1 MPADLSRKLE
11 YGEMLGHSPGMVHRD
26 GRFLGWAAMA
36 IALVGSTF
44 IAAHEWSRVKT
55 WRVNTIEVTGSAKRH
70 IVSDL
75 IVWEASISARG
86 ADRFNAYRDLK
97 PNVDKT
103 LAYLKAQGVKPE
115 EIRVQSASTEALTE
129 TEVTGTGENRIEK
142 TIDRG
147 FEITQ
152 VIQITSSRVAEIE
165 RISREVTSLIE
176 NGVPVESGTP
186 AYFYTKLGE
195 LKIEMLAE
203 ASKDARTRAE
213 RILASA
219 GHSGLGK
226 LRQADMGVIN
236 VNPSNSTQTSWDG
249 NNDTTSLEKDI
260 ITIVHV
266 TFDM

>member
-1 MPADLSRKLE
+1 MVE
-11 YGEMLGHSPGMVHRD
+11 HSPLMVHKD

-44 IAAHEWSRVKT
+44 IAASAWQRVKT
-55 WRVNTIEVTGSAKRH
+55 WRVNTIEVTGSAKRR

-75 IVWEASISARG
+75 IVWEASISARA
-86 ADRFNAYRDLK
+86 ADRFTAYKDLK
-97 PNVDKT
+97 PQVDKT
-103 LAYLKAQGVKPE
+103 LAYLAAQGVKPD
-115 EIRVQSASTEALTE
+115 EIRVEAATTESLAE
-129 TEVTGTGENRIEK
+129 TQVTGTGENRVEK
-142 TIDRG
+142 TVDRG
-147 FEITQ
+147 VEMTQ
-152 VIQITSSRVAEIE
+152 VIQVTSTRVPEIE

-186 AYFYTKLGE
+186 SYFYTKLGE

-236 VNPSNSTQTSWDG
+236 VNPANSTQTSWDG
-249 NNDTTSLEKDI
+249 NNDTTALEKDI